1 MTVFD
6 KLTAL
11 ADSFR
16 NRYGGTDKLPIDDMT
31 KLNSPNLLASF
42 TGPYTEPEVSFGTND
57 LINRIIFFMFIKIQ
71 PVKIKN

>member
-11 ADSFR
+11 ANSFR

-31 KLNSPNLLASF
+31 KLNSPNLFASF
-42 TGPYTEPEVSFGTND
+42 SGLSRN
-57 LINRIIFFMFIKIQ
+57 
-71 PVKIKN
+71 